1 MWDKNSV
8 QNQLEDQKYRH
19 EENKQRYS
27 IQVLYGV
34 EWAVANIFEVAVK
47 WIYVIQLENLIE
59 EVR

>member
-1 MWDKNSV
+1 MRDKNSV
-8 QNQLEDQKYRH
+8 QNQLEDQKDRH
-19 EENKQRYS
+19 KEKSQRYS

-47 WIYVIQLENLIE
+47 RIYVIQLENLIE